1 MSKYH
6 IDIICCI
13 NDIPKTTNWDGQGKT
28 KLFGDQHLDFVTQ
41 FIVLYNSIKQ
51 NWRFPYTIYLCHS
64 LPLSNN
70 TRFRLE
76 NLDIVIRKISSPDPV
91 KFPYLIRTSSWAMKT
106 YGTHKL
112 YLDTDMIALKNPK
125 FDLEKDFLVMPCN
138 SNLMVDTKGQLI
150 SKFSKLIRHPI
161 KKWSFGTNILSRMW
175 EGTLKSEDYKTKRFM
190 PHINGGSIL
199 MKNKLSKLFSQTWWN
214 IFSALEW
221 RVRDHRPLL
230 YADGLAI
237 TMLTDNWGVFDLGF
251 NYFDTINPQDH
262 HSLPARFYDKNKI
275 MLYHYVS
282 DHLLQKRFYSHF
294 KRVLKNKER
303 KSKKTHVNIVIDSN
317 FDDGITFINSE
328 TDENNNPVYKPLTKD
343 YTRFEQT
350 VIMIRSIERN
360 WKFNYT
366 INLIVNSSIT
376 KLQKNVLNSLNVEVY
391 EVDPIFESGD
401 VKLSRSLAYT
411 LKLRKP
417 GTHRFILDCDMIA
430 VKDIGP
436 QLEKL
441 YKHDVC
447 AMYEWDT
454 NVTSTQAR
462 YDNCVHYLY
471 SKFKLSPPRVP
482 FKLAKLSH
490 SYDRHFGNKRLPC
503 PLYNPIMLMREA
515 SARKFG
521 PIYERLW
528 KELYIPEDHINSAY
542 MIQLGMSIAMQH
554 VAPYIGQLDAGV
566 NMLPSLMIHPKF
578 RNFSRVYLLHC
589 CIDSYTFTRELSDY
603 YLSDDPNKEFK
614 GYEYYY
620 NKMLKHAEGMAKEI
634 QGADRFYEK
643 LDIQPHY
650 LRPL

>member
-237 TMLTDNWGVFDLGF
+237 TMLTDNWGVFD
-251 NYFDTINPQDH
+251 
-262 HSLPARFYDKNKI
+262 
-275 MLYHYVS
+275 
-282 DHLLQKRFYSHF
+282 
-294 KRVLKNKER
+294 
-303 KSKKTHVNIVIDSN
+303 
-317 FDDGITFINSE
+317 
-328 TDENNNPVYKPLTKD
+328 
-343 YTRFEQT
+343 
-350 VIMIRSIERN
+350 
-360 WKFNYT
+360 
-366 INLIVNSSIT
+366 
-376 KLQKNVLNSLNVEVY
+376 
-391 EVDPIFESGD
+391 
-401 VKLSRSLAYT
+401 
-411 LKLRKP
+411 
-417 GTHRFILDCDMIA
+417 
-430 VKDIGP
+430 
-436 QLEKL
+436 
-441 YKHDVC
+441 
-447 AMYEWDT
+447 
-454 NVTSTQAR
+454 
-462 YDNCVHYLY
+462 
-471 SKFKLSPPRVP
+471 
-482 FKLAKLSH
+482 
-490 SYDRHFGNKRLPC
+490 
-503 PLYNPIMLMREA
+503 
-515 SARKFG
+515 
-521 PIYERLW
+521 
-528 KELYIPEDHINSAY
+528 
-542 MIQLGMSIAMQH
+542 
-554 VAPYIGQLDAGV
+554 
-566 NMLPSLMIHPKF
+566 
-578 RNFSRVYLLHC
+578 
-589 CIDSYTFTRELSDY
+589 
-603 YLSDDPNKEFK
+603 
-614 GYEYYY
+614 
-620 NKMLKHAEGMAKEI
+620 
-634 QGADRFYEK
+634 
-643 LDIQPHY
+643 
-650 LRPL
+650 